1 MTDVE
6 KLDIS
11 QLGKTPN
18 TQFAVNIETWW
29 QDLPFNDRIVKAA
42 EFGFP
47 AIEFWETD
55 DKDLDAFVE
64 LTEKHNLEIS
74 QFTGWGWAKGMNSPD
89 NEDEFVEV
97 VTQACETAKRLNC
110 RKMTIVTGD
119 DQPGMSRLE
128 MHEQVI
134 KSLCRVR
141 DIVEEQEV
149 MLIVEPM
156 NERVDHP
163 GHCLYGSEEGMRI
176 CASVNSDFVKLNW
189 DLYHMQITEGDLCG
203 RMKDGINYIG
213 YLQLADHPGRHE
225 PGTGEIYYPRVLK
238 QAYQLGYIDYVG
250 LECWPEDSEEKAARR
265 VHAADLW

>member
-1 MTDVE
+1 
-6 KLDIS
+6 
-11 QLGKTPN
+11 
-18 TQFAVNIETWW
+18 
-29 QDLPFNDRIVKAA
+29 
-42 EFGFP
+42 
-47 AIEFWETD
+47 
-55 DKDLDAFVE
+55 
-64 LTEKHNLEIS
+64 
-74 QFTGWGWAKGMNSPD
+74 
-89 NEDEFVEV
+89 
-97 VTQACETAKRLNC
+97 
-110 RKMTIVTGD
+110 
-119 DQPGMSRLE
+119 MSRLE